1 MDHLPRHESLLSV
14 LAQGGRTSTSVN
26 GNSVN
31 GTSRENA
38 ISRARRR
45 DADPCR
51 EPSARSPPPRPPQ
64 STPRRPW
71 PPDLSFL
78 AGAHAG
84 RVEQRVQPRCRPAA
98 HHVVRPRRSARNP
111 NVNYETPGKAAWTI
125 LDPPDQRSEKRCGRS
140 ANRAPPDPVCTLL
153 VDDEAAALVAGVIG

>member
-26 GNSVN
+26 GISVN

-51 EPSARSPPPRPPQ
+51 EPSARSPPPPPP
-64 STPRRPW
+64 SKHTTTSMATRSVLPGWGP
-71 PPDLSFL
+71 
-78 AGAHAG
+78 AG

-140 ANRAPPDPVCTLL
+140 AIRAPPDPVCTLL